1 MSTEFFR
8 KYIDIVNE
16 AGVDEAVRGM
26 VYDPVDGTSS
36 RPINPNQRDTVA
48 KGLKAARR
56 YNQDAAKYATNQ
68 APNEIPQAPE
78 EAPLAP
84 NEKIR
89 GARSGMIRVPNMDA
103 DDAAATRLAGMSPLS
118 LGGDSTA
125 GRGRETTAI
134 DTSQISADTRA
145 KIRGPIRA
153 GQGKANEPQ
162 PPKRPW

>member
-26 VYDPVDGTSS
+26 IYDPIDGTSR
-36 RPINPNQRDTVA
+36 RPINPNQRDQVA

-89 GARSGMIRVPNMDA
+89 GARSGMIRVPNMRQ
-103 DDAAATRLAGMSPLS
+103 DDAAATRLAGSPLGPS
-118 LGGDSTA
+118 
-125 GRGRETTAI
+125 GRETTAI
-134 DTSQISADTRA
+134 DTSQISADSRA
-145 KIRGPIRA
+145 KIIGPIRA
-153 GQGKANEPQ
+153 NQGKATVPNK
-162 PPKRPW
+162 PPDRPW